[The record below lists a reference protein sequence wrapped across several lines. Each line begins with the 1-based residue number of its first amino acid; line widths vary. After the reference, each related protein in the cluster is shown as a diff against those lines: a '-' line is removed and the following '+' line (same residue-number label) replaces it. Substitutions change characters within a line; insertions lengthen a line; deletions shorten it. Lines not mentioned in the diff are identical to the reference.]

1 MVGVGEVY
9 RVNCTKQVEKST
21 KRKEFA
27 DLVVNWRPNTNGVIG
42 E

>member
-27 DLVVNWRPNTNGVIG
+27 DLFATGGPTRMV
-42 E
+42 